1 MSTLSDS
8 ADDLSDDLNFDVD
21 QATRLMR
28 GEIALTHEHLYF
40 AWGDIYDVYIARACE
55 NDADYVFH
63 LIKCNPLDENDLE
76 QDLAE
81 RKPTVAVRHNG
92 KLDLFDAEGNMQPT
106 SWNVRSLYPF
116 GPKQLEWFAATIQGA
131 LTEN

>member
-8 ADDLSDDLNFDVD
+8 ADDLNSDLNFDAD

-92 KLDLFDAEGNMQPT
+92 KLDLFDAEDNMQPT

-116 GPKQLEWFAATIQGA
+116 GPKQLEWFMATIQGA
-131 LTEN
+131 LIEN

>member
-76 QDLAE
+76 QDLDA
-81 RKPTVAVRHNG
+81 RNPTLAVRHNG
-92 KLDLFDAEGNMQPT
+92 KLDLFDAYANVQPT
-106 SWNVRSLYPF
+106 KWDVCSLYPF
-116 GPKQLEWFAATIQGA
+116 GPQQLQWFAGSLQG
-131 LTEN
+131 TSTDN

>member
-63 LIKCNPLDENDLE
+63 LIKCNPLDQNDLE
-76 QDLAE
+76 QDLAA
-81 RKPTVAVRHNG
+81 RTPTLAVRHDG
-92 KLDLFDAEGNMQPT
+92 KLDLFDAYTNVQPT
-106 SWNVRSLYPF
+106 SWDVRSLYPF
-116 GPKQLEWFAATIQGA
+116 GPKQLEWFAGLLQETP
-131 LTEN
+131 TDN